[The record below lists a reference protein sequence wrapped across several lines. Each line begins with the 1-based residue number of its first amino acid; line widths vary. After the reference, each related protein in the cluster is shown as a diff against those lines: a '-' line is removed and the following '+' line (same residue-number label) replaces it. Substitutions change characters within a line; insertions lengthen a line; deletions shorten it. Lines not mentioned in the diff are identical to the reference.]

1 MNTVEI
7 RSGRYDV
14 VVIGGGLAG
23 LTAAALA
30 AGGGAKT
37 LVVEPHGLGGRS
49 RTDNRDGY
57 SLNRGAHAL
66 YRKGHG
72 IDVLGRLGI
81 NPVGHQPPT
90 VGAMGLRG
98 DSLLPLPI
106 GTAALTTRLLG
117 VRAKARMS
125 RVLPMLARLDPRDYA
140 DRTVGQWLAELDL
153 PTDADALLR
162 TLLRTGS
169 YTEAFDQLSADVA
182 ITQNQAASHGVL
194 YLDGGWAQMIDAVA
208 AVARSR
214 SVEFVKTA
222 VDGVELGSTGGGLTV
237 RCRDRALTASAVV
250 IAAGTPGASQALL
263 PDVSF
268 GLPAAYAEARL
279 SCLDLALRRV
289 PEHRFILGVG
299 RPVYCINHCPP
310 ASLAPNGGAV
320 VHVMRYLG
328 TNEHPSADST
338 RSELRGIAEIAGVRA
353 ADIVY
358 DRYLH
363 SMTAVSLLTTPDS
376 GGLKGR
382 PPVVVADAPGVFL
395 AGDWVGDQGWLVDAS
410 LASGERA
417 GQLAA
422 LACAT
427 VGG

>member
-1 MNTVEI
+1 MNPVEVQ
-7 RSGRYDV
+7 SGRYDV
-14 VVIGGGLAG
+14 VVVGGGLAG

-30 AGGGAKT
+30 AG
-37 LVVEPHGLGGRS
+37 
-49 RTDNRDGY
+49 
-57 SLNRGAHAL
+57 
-66 YRKGHG
+66 
-72 IDVLGRLGI
+72 
-81 NPVGHQPPT
+81 
-90 VGAMGLRG
+90 
-98 DSLLPLPI
+98 
-106 GTAALTTRLLG
+106 
-117 VRAKARMS
+117 
-125 RVLPMLARLDPRDYA
+125 
-140 DRTVGQWLAELDL
+140 
-153 PTDADALLR
+153 
-162 TLLRTGS
+162 
-169 YTEAFDQLSADVA
+169 
-182 ITQNQAASHGVL
+182 TQNQAASHGVL
-194 YLDGGWAQMIDAVA
+194 YLDGGWARMVDAVA

-214 SVEFVKTA
+214 SVEFVKATVDA
-222 VDGVELGSTGGGLTV
+222 VEPGSTGGGVTV
-237 RCRDRALTASAVV
+237 RCGDRVVIANAVV

-263 PDVSF
+263 PDISL
-268 GLPAAYAEARL
+268 GLPATYAEGRL

-328 TNEHPSADST
+328 TNEHPDADST
-338 RSELRGIAEIAGVRA
+338 RSELRGIAEIAGVRSD
-353 ADIVY
+353 DIVY

-382 PPVVVADAPGVFL
+382 PPVVVAGAPGMYL

-422 LACAT
+422 LTCAT